1 MGECFSSSDSFLRVL
16 FQHFYQE
23 FVSIGVNL
31 FILFTFKGNVAC
43 PVLGKNFVVGFSWE
57 GANSE
62 EKNVEDQSQTE
73 NIADGVILCL
83 HIFDVDDFRSNVAG
97 CAASD
102 EEIFLCI
109 CELGKSKVSNDA
121 FLGVL

>member
-43 PVLGKNFVVGFSWE
+43 PVLCKNFVVGFSWE
-57 GANSE
+57 GTNSE
-62 EKNVEDQSQTE
+62 EKDVKDESQTE
-73 NIADGVILCL
+73 DIADGVVLCL
-83 HIFDVDDFRSNVAG
+83 HVLDIDDFRSNVTG
-97 CAASD
+97 CTASD
-102 EEIFLCI
+102 E
-109 CELGKSKVSNDA
+109 
-121 FLGVL
+121 